1 MQGMNVLQ
9 LVLLHLASYLRLR
22 LFLGWIGHSMENYAS
37 AIRAKMK
44 DIKDCTET
52 LFFHN
57 R

>member
-1 MQGMNVLQ
+1 VQGMNVLQ